1 MQEINR
7 PCVGLRCGTWER
19 FENGKTS
26 KLVLAIELGRP
37 FTMLAAFLVGLL
49 LAAIL
54 DAGLAGLFLAVFLAA
69 GQGFGQTVN
78 QIADIEIDKINKP
91 YRPLPSGRLTK
102 EEAWAYA
109 LLYYVVGLFSASM
122 LGVRGL
128 ISYMLLIFFAFFYS
142 VEPLRM
148 KTSGAWSSLLW
159 QAVSRGLLP
168 PLVAAWI
175 FGTYSIWPLGVLAF
189 VWVLALQGTK
199 DYNDVLGDLLH
210 NIETLPTRYGIGGAR
225 KIMSFMV
232 SLYIIF
238 LAFLIATNLAP
249 LLLLAQIPVAFTAL
263 YGISIVSPSENNI
276 GWNAYYL
283 GLATHYLLWFLA

>member
-7 PCVGLRCGTWER
+7 PCVGLRCGTWDR
-19 FENGKTS
+19 LSHGKTS
-26 KLVLAIELGRP
+26 KIVLALELGRP
-37 FTMLAAFLVGLL
+37 FTMLAAFLVGIL
-49 LAAIL
+49 LAMIL
-54 DAGLAGLFLAVFLAA
+54 NTGILGLFMALFFAA

-91 YRPLPSGRLTK
+91 YRPLPSGKLTK

-109 LLYYVVGLFSASM
+109 TLYYVVGLFSASI
-122 LGVRGL
+122 LGVKGL
-128 ISYMLLIFFAFFYS
+128 VSYLLLIFFALFYS

-148 KTSGAWSSLLW
+148 KTSGAWLSLLW

-189 VWVLALQGTK
+189 IWVLALQGTK

-210 NIETLPTRYGIGGAR
+210 NIETLPTRYGISGAR
-225 KIMSFMV
+225 KIMSIMV
-232 SLYIIF
+232 ALYVAV
-238 LAFLIATNLAP
+238 LVFLIAIDLVP
-249 LLLLAQIPVAFTAL
+249 VLLLGQIPVAILAV
-263 YGISIVSPSENNI
+263 YGISIMSPSENNI

-283 GLATHYLLWFLA
+283 GLATHYLLWLMV